1 MKTSNQ
7 LLAISLPAFSLFV
20 AGCTMAPKY
29 EQPPLPVEST
39 YAGVPAD
46 AAPARDI
53 PWQEFFADPRLKAI
67 IQLTL
72 DNNRD
77 LRVAALRVEQ
87 AAAQYRI
94 QRADIFPT
102 VAGSASA
109 TRQRTPS
116 EFSMTRQPS
125 TGNQFTVGVG
135 IASYELDFFGRVR
148 SLKDAALENYLATD
162 EARRSVQLSLIA
174 GVASQYLAERALD
187 EQYAIAEQTLKLVQ
201 DSRDLIQ
208 KRFDAGTASELDL
221 KTAETQV
228 YGTQASLA
236 DLKRQLAQA
245 RNALVLLVGSPL
257 PAGLPAPLPLSAQG
271 IIADLPAGVPSD
283 LLARRPDI
291 LQAEHTLRAANANIG
306 AARAAFF
313 PSITLTGSGGF
324 GSVELDN
331 LFKGDSFMW
340 SFAPKINIP
349 IFTGGK
355 LKANLEVTKTSQKIM
370 LAQYE
375 KSIQAAFGEVS
386 DALVARTTY
395 VGQIEAQQRRVASE
409 QRRYDLS
416 NLRYQQGVDNYLV
429 LLTAQQSLFGAQ
441 QSLVQAR
448 FSQLTNLISLYKA
461 LGGGWQTPST

>member
-1 MKTSNQ
+1 MKTKI
-7 LLAISLPAFSLFV
+7 ATISAAAVILS
-20 AGCTMAPKY
+20 GCSMAPKY
-29 EQPPLPVEST
+29 EQPALPT
-39 YAGVPAD
+39 AAQYAGAPAD
-46 AAPARDI
+46 NAAVRDI
-53 PWQEFFADPRLKAI
+53 AWEDFFGDARLKALI
-67 IQLTL
+67 KLTL
-72 DNNRD
+72 ENNRD

-94 QRADIFPT
+94 QRADLMPA
-102 VAGSASA
+102 VGGSGGY
-109 TRQRTPS
+109 TRSRTPA
-116 EFSMTRQPS
+116 EFMATGQPH

-135 IASYELDFFGRVR
+135 IASYEIDFFGRVR
-148 SLKDAALENYLATD
+148 SLKDAALQTYLATD
-162 EARRSVQLSLIA
+162 EARRSAELALIA
-174 GVASQYLAERALD
+174 GVASQYLMERALE
-187 EQYAIAEQTLKLVQ
+187 EQYAIAEQTLKLVI

-245 RNALVLLVGSPL
+245 RNALVFLVGAPL
-257 PAGLPAPLPLSAQG
+257 PADLPASLPLREQG

-283 LLARRPDI
+283 LITRRPDI
-291 LQAEHTLRAANANIG
+291 LQAEHALRAANANIG

-324 GSVELDN
+324 GSVELDS
-331 LFKGDSFMW
+331 LFKNGSFMW

-355 LKANLEVTKTSQKIM
+355 LRANLEAVQAGQKIM

-375 KSIQAAFGEVS
+375 QSIQSAFREVS
-386 DALVARTTY
+386 DALAARATY
-395 VGQIEAQQRRVASE
+395 VDQIQAQQLRVASE

-416 NLRYQQGVDNYLV
+416 DLRYQQGVDSYLTV
-429 LLTAQQSLFGAQ
+429 ITAQQSLFAAQ

-448 FSQLTNLISLYKA
+448 FAELTNLVSLYKA
-461 LGGGWQTPST
+461 LGGAWEKK